1 MDECNSLFAAFK
13 ESVTAYYLAMPP
25 REDEEAS
32 VSEACGSDCQLM
44 KGLKEVLRSQDQE
57 LKQLRVQ
64 VSLGG
69 SVGVAMVCEE

>member
-1 MDECNSLFAAFK
+1 
-13 ESVTAYYLAMPP
+13 
-25 REDEEAS
+25 
-32 VSEACGSDCQLM
+32 M

-69 SVGVAMVCEE
+69 SVKKLRVCEK